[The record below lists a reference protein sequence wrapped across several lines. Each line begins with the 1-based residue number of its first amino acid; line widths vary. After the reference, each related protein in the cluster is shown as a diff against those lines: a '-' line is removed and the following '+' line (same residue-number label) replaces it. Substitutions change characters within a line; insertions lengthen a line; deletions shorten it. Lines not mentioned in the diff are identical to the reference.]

1 MTDETP
7 ERRPWTL
14 MVYMAGDNGIV
25 FDSQYGK
32 LQLMASMTK
41 AGYDD
46 LMEMGTV
53 GTTDNVAVICQF
65 DTQEGTYHVEVR
77 KGRGWADSL
86 ARPVP
91 EVNTGDPNTLRQFI
105 VDSVAAY
112 PADHYALVLWNHGTG
127 WLDVDVYAAVRGLGM
142 ATPLF
147 KRKAAKLAEG
157 ATRPIAFDDSSKDF
171 LDTADL
177 RKALCEAEAETGV
190 RLDLI
195 GMDACLMAMV
205 EGAQELTDYTD
216 YFVGSQEVEPLDGWP
231 YAVILSALN
240 KEPGMAP
247 RDLAV
252 RIVSEFARSYKA
264 ATRLEE
270 TITQSAIDLQNAA
283 QTVDLCRA
291 LVEAIRDAADPTL
304 RRMIK
309 DLLVKVPPDPDAVL
323 RFQDRNYR
331 DLGDFARRLAKKT
344 EFTYY
349 TAVSQAAQALYD
361 QLQLRETAA
370 PVLQVAYRP
379 KYKGANGLS
388 VFLPPKLGDLLPIYQ
403 ALRFPQAT
411 GWDKLLAWL
420 YDDFSTSWPA

>member
-7 ERRPWTL
+7 NRRPWTL
-14 MVYMAGDNGIV
+14 MVYMAGDNGIM

-53 GTTDNVAVICQF
+53 GTTDHAAVTCLF
-65 DTQEGTYHVEVR
+65 DTQEGAYQVEVR

-86 ARPVP
+86 ALPVP

-105 VDSVAAY
+105 IDSVTAY
-112 PADHYALVLWNHGTG
+112 PADHYALVIWNHGTG
-127 WLDVDVYAAVRGLGM
+127 WLDVDTYAVVRSLGM
-142 ATPLF
+142 AAPLF
-147 KRKAAKLAEG
+147 KRKTVKLADG

-177 RKALCEAEAETGV
+177 RKALCEAEAATGV

-205 EGAQELTDYTD
+205 EGARELVDFTD
-216 YFVGSQEVEPLDGWP
+216 YFVGSQEVEPIDGWP
-231 YAVILSALN
+231 YALILSALN
-240 KEPGMAP
+240 KEPQMAP
-247 RDLAV
+247 RELAV

-270 TITQSAIDLQNAA
+270 TITQSAIDLKCTE

-291 LVEAIRDAADPTL
+291 LVDAIRDAADPAL
-304 RRMIK
+304 RRTIK

-331 DLGDFARRLAKKT
+331 DLGDFARKLAKKT
-344 EFTYY
+344 EFGFY
-349 TAVSQAAQALYD
+349 TSVSQAAQALYD
-361 QLQLRETAA
+361 HLQLREPAA

-403 ALRFPQAT
+403 VLKFPQVT

-420 YDDFSTSWPA
+420 HDDFNTRWPA